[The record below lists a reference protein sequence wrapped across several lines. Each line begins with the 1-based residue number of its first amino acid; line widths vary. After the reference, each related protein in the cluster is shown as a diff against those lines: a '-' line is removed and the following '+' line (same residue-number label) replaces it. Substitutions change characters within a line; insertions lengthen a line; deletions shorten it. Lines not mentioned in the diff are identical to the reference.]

1 MIRIPEHRAPMVF
14 GIIQAGLTSLI
25 ASGIGV
31 HRADGFGPGFASH
44 WASAWL
50 TAWAMMLPVV
60 IFAAPY
66 IQRLVLALIRASNA
80 KAG

>member
-31 HRADGFGPGFASH
+31 HRLEGFAGGFAAN
-44 WASAWL
+44 WFVAWL
-50 TAWAMMLPVV
+50 TAWATMLPVV
-60 IFAAPY
+60 VFAAPH
-66 IQRLVLALIRASNA
+66 IQRLVLALVRWTNRHGA
-80 KAG
+80 